1 MLCVGWT
8 KLYIQHFL
16 FVSAWNLLIPQH
28 IWLLRWDK
36 PGNMCWYYRLKK
48 VNEVHRKVWRS
59 VMVSSQVKRK
69 NLFGTHLY
77 SNMGLCPNDF
87 LMQNELVWS
96 AWLMKTP
103 FSFSIT
109 LLKYKKQYILHFSYI
124 LIDFLDVRKLRLL
137 ENKMKNK
144 MKTTFQFVAFTLCIC
159 TTQCEFP
166 HLNTSIQTFRNK
178 EVWKYEMNK
187 YRLCTLV
194 LHHRCTK

>member
-1 MLCVGWT
+1 
-8 KLYIQHFL
+8 
-16 FVSAWNLLIPQH
+16 
-28 IWLLRWDK
+28 
-36 PGNMCWYYRLKK
+36 
-48 VNEVHRKVWRS
+48 
-59 VMVSSQVKRK
+59 MVSSRVKRK

-87 LMQNELVWS
+87 LMQRELVWS

-103 FSFSIT
+103 FSFLI
-109 LLKYKKQYILHFSYI
+109 KYKSIIYFIFSYI
-124 LIDFLDVRKLRLL
+124 LIDFLSVNKLRLL

-144 MKTTFQFVAFTLCIC
+144 MKTTFQFVAFNLCIC

-178 EVWKYEMNK
+178 EVRKYEMNK

-194 LHHRCTK
+194 LHPRCTK